1 MSLLCWGAVLR
12 WCRFTLVPFY
22 AGAVLRWC
30 CFTLVPFYAGSVL
43 RWFRFTLVPFYAGAV
58 IALLTIPFVTDAYV
72 SGSSCGLWREALV
85 ALGGFSA
92 LGM

>member
-22 AGAVLRWC
+22 AGAVL
-30 CFTLVPFYAGSVL
+30 LVLFYAGSVL

>member
-1 MSLLCWGAVLR
+1 MALVVRFSNHSPLCRYFVG
-12 WCRFTLVPFY
+12 VPFY

-30 CFTLVPFYAGSVL
+30 RFAGAVL

-58 IALLTIPFVTDAYV
+58 IALLTIPFVTNAYV
-72 SGSSCGLWREALV
+72 SGSSCGLWRDALV